1 MIRLVPVV
9 FVGVVLCLAM
19 SIVNSTFVPI
29 SKIPFYI
36 GPCFGAV
43 IALASSENMLNKL
56 SFTSALF
63 DNNYQVGFGQVI
75 RLQNKDDI

>member
-56 SFTSALF
+56 SALL
-63 DNNYQVGFGQVI
+63 QLCLI
-75 RLQNKDDI
+75 RINIGGL